1 MKQQLSIGVI
11 LESFRRPFA
20 EAVSLAHQV
29 GAQGLQIY
37 ATQGEMAPENL
48 TPALIREKKSIIMI
62 SEELPELIGM
72 VDRLLVMKDGRISGE
87 FFRRDNLTEAE
98 IIRKMI

>member
-1 MKQQLSIGVI
+1 
-11 LESFRRPFA
+11 
-20 EAVSLAHQV
+20 
-29 GAQGLQIY
+29 
-37 ATQGEMAPENL
+37 
-48 TPALIREKKSIIMI
+48 
-62 SEELPELIGM
+62 M